1 MTNETKE
8 LIITVLVFILPVV
21 LVMGAIGNIFSFIIF
36 SRDKFR
42 KTSFSL
48 YFRVLAFSD
57 TFTLLYIINDIPNV
71 LYGQDLQNRSYF
83 WCKTFRYWLYA
94 IAPVSGWLLVV
105 ISLDRMLS
113 IIRPNKFLFLK
124 KKQTQATICFVNLAY
139 NLIFYIP
146 LIVYKDYQEQ
156 ENLNSSNLTEI
167 IYKCVNLEQ
176 EKIVDWLDLFNSTIL
191 PFLIMAISTSIT
203 VTKLFKS
210 RSKTTAEAK
219 PNTKLKQRD
228 TKFAITSVALNL
240 FFFIFNLPVCV
251 LYLLAD
257 FIYIEDVD
265 YVLIFCVTLITY
277 YLNFGVVFYVNLVTN
292 SMFRN
297 ELLVFLRLR
306 KANTTLVLSNSQ
318 SQSL

>member
-1 MTNETKE
+1 MATETKE

-21 LVMGAIGNIFSFIIF
+21 LIMGSIGNVFSFIIF

-57 TFTLLYIINDIPNV
+57 SFTLLYIINDIPNV
-71 LYGQDLQNRSYF
+71 LYGQDLQNRSHF

-124 KKQTQATICFVNLAY
+124 KKQTQATICCLTLAY

-146 LIVYKDYQEQ
+146 LIVFKDYQAQ

-167 IYKCVNLEQ
+167 VYECVDLEEQ
-176 EKIVDWLDLFNSTIL
+176 NIVNWLDLLNSTIL
-191 PFLIMAISTSIT
+191 PFLIMVLCTSVT
-203 VTKLFKS
+203 VRRLFKS

-228 TKFAITSVALNL
+228 TKFAITSVGLNL

-251 LYLLAD
+251 YMVLAS
-257 FIYIEDVD
+257 FIFFDDVD
-265 YVLIFCVTLITY
+265 SKLIFCAVLITY
-277 YLNFGVVFYVNLVTN
+277 YLNFGVVFYVNILTN
-292 SMFRN
+292 SIFRN
-297 ELLVFLRLR
+297 ELLVILGLR
-306 KANTTLVLSNSQ
+306 KATATAALNSTQ
-318 SQSL
+318 LQSL

>member
-21 LVMGAIGNIFSFIIF
+21 LIMGSIGNVFSFIIF

-57 TFTLLYIINDIPNV
+57 SFTLLYIINDIPNV
-71 LYGQDLQNRSYF
+71 LYGQDLQNKSYF
-83 WCKTFRYWLYA
+83 WCKTFRYWLYS

-124 KKQTQATICFVNLAY
+124 KKQTQATICCVNLAF

-146 LIVYKDYQEQ
+146 LIVYKDYQAQ
-156 ENLNSSNLTEI
+156 ENLNSSNSTEI
-167 IYKCVNLEQ
+167 IFKCVNLEE

-191 PFLIMAISTSIT
+191 PFLIMAISTSVT

-240 FFFIFNLPVCV
+240 FFFVFNLPVCV

-292 SMFRN
+292 SMFRS
-297 ELLVFLRLR
+297 ELLLFLRLR
-306 KANTTLVLSNSQ
+306 KAKTTLALSNSQ

>member
-1 MTNETKE
+1 MQNE
-8 LIITVLVFILPVV
+8 LFGL
-21 LVMGAIGNIFSFIIF
+21 
-36 SRDKFR
+36 
-42 KTSFSL
+42 
-48 YFRVLAFSD
+48 
-57 TFTLLYIINDIPNV
+57 
-71 LYGQDLQNRSYF
+71 DLQNSSYF
-83 WCKTFRYWLYA
+83 WCKTVKFWQYS
-94 IAPVSGWLLVV
+94 IAPVSGWLLVI
-105 ISLDRMLS
+105 ISIERMLS
-113 IIRPNKFLFLK
+113 IIKPNKFLFLK
-124 KKQTQATICFVNLAY
+124 KKQTQATICCLTLAF

-146 LIVYKDYQEQ
+146 LIVYKDYQAQ
-156 ENLNSSNLTEI
+156 ENLNSSNSTEI
-167 IYKCVNLEQ
+167 IYKCVNLEE

-191 PFLIMAISTSIT
+191 PFLMMAISTSVT

-240 FFFIFNLPVCV
+240 FFFVFNLPVCV

-292 SMFRN
+292 SMFRS
-297 ELLVFLRLR
+297 ELLLFLRLR
-306 KANTTLVLSNSQ
+306 KAKTTLALSNSQ

>member
-21 LVMGAIGNIFSFIIF
+21 LIMGSIGNVFSFIIF
-36 SRDKFR
+36 SREKFR

-57 TFTLLYIINDIPNV
+57 SFTLLYIINDIPNV
-71 LYGQDLQNRSYF
+71 LYGQDLQNKSYF
-83 WCKTFRYWLYA
+83 WCKTFRYWLYS

-124 KKQTQATICFVNLAY
+124 KKQTQATICCVNLAF

-146 LIVYKDYQEQ
+146 LIVYKDYQAQ
-156 ENLNSSNLTEI
+156 ENLNSSNSTEI
-167 IYKCVNLEQ
+167 IFKCVNLEE

-191 PFLIMAISTSIT
+191 PFLIMAISTSVT

-240 FFFIFNLPVCV
+240 FFFVFNLPVCV

-292 SMFRN
+292 SMFRS
-297 ELLVFLRLR
+297 ELLLFLRLR
-306 KANTTLVLSNSQ
+306 KAKTTLALSNSQ